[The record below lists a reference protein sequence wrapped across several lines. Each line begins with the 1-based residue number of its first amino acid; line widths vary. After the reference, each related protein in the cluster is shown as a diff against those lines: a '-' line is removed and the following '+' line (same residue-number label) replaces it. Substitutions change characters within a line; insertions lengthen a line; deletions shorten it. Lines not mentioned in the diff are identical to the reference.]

1 MAGGPDALVPGPGAH
16 RAFDRATIPDLPG
29 GVVDRPRLF
38 RMLNDNLRHPVVTVT
53 GPAGWGKT
61 QLLASWVRS
70 PYCAM
75 PAAWLSVDRSDT
87 DPQVFWPAVM
97 AAVSRI
103 RGPVPEVD
111 RTFDSVAPVA
121 EALLGVEDSLVIVLD
136 DVHLLQGS
144 PVGAGLAGLVRM
156 LPPQV
161 RVVLSGQY
169 LPELPLA
176 KLRVER
182 RVGVIT
188 GRELAFTV
196 DETAEM
202 LAESGHVVP
211 APVAQQLQDR
221 TEGWSA
227 GLRLAV
233 LSLLDGL
240 APDELL
246 SQFGG
251 DHVEVADYLMSE
263 VLSRL
268 PENVEDFLLRTSIC
282 DRINGELAGELTG
295 RDDAA
300 ELLRSMALRNVFT
313 TSDGPRQTWFRYHTM
328 LSELLRS
335 RLPSLGPAAVEDLHL
350 RASAWFEAHD
360 MPIEAFDH
368 AARAQ
373 RWDRARD
380 LLMSQWLRM
389 YLDGKLVSIA
399 ELVDRLPAG
408 VAADPDVRQVRA
420 AVGLALGDGHLSP
433 GEEALSGAGFAAY
446 DGDPGDPGDPG
457 DLRRA
462 APERTDLTIPELVV
476 DLERARLAGDLHA
489 VVRAAQRLVAHADA
503 SAHRD
508 AAIAS
513 DLRALAFQHLGI
525 TEYWAGRRDD
535 AEAHLREALAE
546 ATGSGREYVQLGCL
560 SHLVLVL
567 TVQNRLTEGMRATD
581 AALALVSARGWEI
594 TGAAAE
600 VWHALG
606 WVAYLRGDLDLA
618 EKHLAGA
625 TLAVRRQDAAV
636 VATVLL
642 VRGLTAS
649 LRGRKREALA
659 LLDEARRAMS
669 RVRDHYVFD
678 DYVVGEQARLRL
690 AVGDAAGARRVLER
704 HPAVPDGPIHLSVA
718 SAELL
723 VHEGDLAGAVALLE
737 RATKAGQGLIDQHLQ
752 ALVLLAL
759 LHDRAGDG
767 WKAVATLCSAVALA
781 APEGYVQ
788 PFVQFGRPVERLLR
802 TAAPHAAAH
811 RDFVERLLGQHEALW
826 SATDA
831 PRPPGPGESLA
842 EPLTER
848 ELEVLRALN
857 SDASLADLSDSL
869 YISVNTLKAHLRN
882 LYRKLEV
889 GGRHQAVAKAKA
901 LGLV

>member
-1 MAGGPDALVPGPGAH
+1 MH
-16 RAFDRATIPDLPG
+16 RAFDRTTIPDLPG

-38 RMLNDNLRHPVVTVT
+38 RMLNESLRHPVVTVT

-75 PAAWLSVDRSDT
+75 PAAWLSVDPSDT

-103 RGPVPEVD
+103 RGPVPEGD

-121 EALLGVEDSLVIVLD
+121 EALLGVEDSLVLILD

-144 PVGAGLAGLVRM
+144 PVGTGLAGLVRM

-182 RVGVIT
+182 RVGMIT
-188 GRELAFTV
+188 GRDLAFTV

-202 LAESGHVVP
+202 LAESGNLVP
-211 APVAQQLQDR
+211 APVAAELHDR

-240 APDELL
+240 APEDLL

-282 DRINGELAGELTG
+282 DRINGDLARELTG
-295 RDDAA
+295 RADSA

-335 RLPSLGPAAVEDLHL
+335 RLPSLGPEAVEDLHL

-360 MPIEAFDH
+360 MPRQAFDH
-368 AARAQ
+368 AARAR

-380 LLMSQWLRM
+380 LLMSQWLPM

-399 ELVDRLPAG
+399 ELVDRLPSE
-408 VAADPDVRQVRA
+408 VAADPGVRQVRA

-446 DGDPGDPGDPG
+446 TSDDDPAHLVVAD
-457 DLRRA
+457 RA
-462 APERTDLTIPELVV
+462 DLTIPELVV
-476 DLERARLAGDLHA
+476 DLERARLAGDLSA

-508 AAIAS
+508 AATAS

-618 EKHLAGA
+618 EKHLTGA

-649 LRGRKREALA
+649 LRGRKREALT
-659 LLDEARRAMS
+659 LLDEARTAMS
-669 RVRDHYVFD
+669 RVREHYVFD

-690 AVGDAAGARRVLER
+690 AVGDAAGARRVLDR
-704 HPAVPDGPIHLSVA
+704 HPAVPDGPVHLSVA

-723 VHEGDLAGAVALLE
+723 VHDGDLPGAVALLE

-759 LHDRAGDG
+759 LHDRSGDE
-767 WKAVATLCSAVALA
+767 WKAVATLCAAIALA

-788 PFVQFGRPVERLLR
+788 PFVQFGRPIERLLHA
-802 TAAPHAAAH
+802 AAPHATAH
-811 RDFVERLLGQHEALW
+811 RAFVSRLLDQHEGLW
-826 SATDA
+826 SAADA
-831 PRPPGPGESLA
+831 PRPPGAGDSLA

-857 SDASLADLSDSL
+857 SDASLAELSDAL

-882 LYRKLEV
+882 LYRKLDV